1 MRRWMQALALPGLVL
16 LSWEIAFH
24 TGVLRFE
31 SLSHPAAIAA
41 AGWGALLDG
50 TLAAATVQTFKT
62 ALFGL
67 LIGSLAALAL
77 GIVLGLFPTLEA
89 VMAPSLDA
97 VRPVPAVALLPLA
110 LLLFGFGVRFEA
122 SIVAFGCFWP
132 VLLMTI
138 AAVRSIDARLL
149 EVGELLEAPPVFR
162 VLRLILPA
170 AIARIFLGIRI
181 AAGIA
186 LALAITV
193 EIAANPYGLGYA
205 MVTASQAFNSSLLWA
220 ELLWVGIVGWSFN
233 LLLVSCEQRWLARY
247 AVAGSAR

>member
-1 MRRWMQALALPGLVL
+1 MRRWIQALALPALVFL
-16 LSWEIAFH
+16 AWEIAYQ
-24 TGVLRFE
+24 TGALRFE

-50 TLAAATVQTFKT
+50 TLAAATLQTFKT

-67 LIGSLAALAL
+67 LLGSVAALAL
-77 GIVLGLFPTLEA
+77 GIVLGLLPALEA

-149 EVGELLEAPPVFR
+149 EVAALLEAPPLFR
-162 VLRLILPA
+162 VLRLVLPA
-170 AIARIFLGIRI
+170 AIGRIFLGIRI

-193 EIAANPYGLGYA
+193 EIAANPQGLGYE

-220 ELLWVGIVGWSFN
+220 ELVWVGIVGWAFN
-233 LLLVSCEQRWLARY
+233 LLLVSGEQRWLARY
-247 AVAGSAR
+247 AVAGATR